1 MELFAWVSA
10 LTSLTRPLP
19 HSRFTHT
26 PSLGLFQL
34 NVALYRERREHK
46 VFLELL
52 KCVPGLEERLMNAES
67 EEEVHSIAM
76 MVSSSPFFFF
86 FFFSILFT

>member
-1 MELFAWVSA
+1 MALFAWVSA
-10 LTSLTRPLP
+10 PTSQTRPLP
-19 HSRFTHT
+19 HSRFTRT
-26 PSLGLFQL
+26 PLLKLFQL

-67 EEEVHSIAM
+67 EEEVHSIAV
-76 MVSSSPFFFF
+76 MVSTPPFFIFF
-86 FFFSILFT
+86 YT